1 MAKTQKKRKPDSS
14 RDTLTLTA
22 VIVVSAAVIAA
33 GAAVGIWKLCR
44 AVTGMAAFH
53 VRPGEIVLENPWIK
67 PEAAR
72 DDFRRTDPTGVLR
85 GEWSIFAP
93 GLAER
98 VADAYDKSPWV
109 IGRPAVR
116 KVFPNTL
123 DVRLELREPFAL
135 VSTGG
140 KCYCLDRDGVVLS
153 AQVYD
158 LTVESTSIL
167 TPLAVL
173 EDHPRP
179 PRDGEVWD
187 DVSVLGGLEM
197 VELCRSRLAKSVII
211 QHVEVRTVRS
221 PRAMPIA
228 MARLKLAAGP
238 VVEWG
243 RVPSDVA
250 SAAEVS
256 TEKKVESL
264 LWAITQEGSNL
275 GRLKLI
281 DVRYSPPIRRE

>member
-1 MAKTQKKRKPDSS
+1 MARTRKKRKSDPS
-14 RDTLTLTA
+14 RDTLALTA

-33 GAAVGIWKLCR
+33 GGAVGIWKLCR
-44 AVTGMAAFH
+44 AVTGMAAFQL
-53 VRPGEIVLENPWIK
+53 RPGEFVPDNPWIK
-67 PEAAR
+67 PDAAR
-72 DDFRRTDPTGVLR
+72 DAFRRTDPTGVLR
-85 GEWSIFAP
+85 GEWSIFERD
-93 GLAER
+93 LAQK
-98 VADAYDKSPWV
+98 VAEAYDYSPWV

-123 DVRLELREPFAL
+123 DVRLELREPFAV

-140 KCYCLDRDGVVLS
+140 KYYCLDRHAVVLS

-158 LTVESTSIL
+158 LTAESISVL
-167 TPLAVL
+167 TPLAIL
-173 EDHPRP
+173 TDRPRP
-179 PRDGEVWD
+179 PPDGQMWD

-197 VELCRSRLAKSVII
+197 IDLCRSRLARSVII

-238 VVEWG
+238 LVEWG
-243 RVPSDVA
+243 RVPSGVP

-264 LWAITQEGSNL
+264 LWAIEQEGSNL
-275 GRLKLI
+275 ARLKQI
-281 DVRYSPPIRRE
+281 DVRYRSPIRRE